1 MLVDK
6 NLPPASL
13 ASSSSLPD
21 YYSCT
26 TFNSEFEISLIFFIK
41 LFYIIISRKKI
52 YFYKESYKYKFDKYL
67 FKIINYFLKKILK
80 KKYI

>member
-6 NLPPASL
+6 NLPPASP

-26 TFNSEFEISLIFFIK
+26 TFNSEFELSLIFFIK
-41 LFYIIISRKKI
+41 LFYIIISRKKFI
-52 YFYKESYKYKFDKYL
+52 FIKYL
-67 FKIINYFLKKILK
+67 TNINLINIYLKLLIILK
-80 KKYI
+80 KKFFEK

>member
-26 TFNSEFEISLIFFIK
+26 TFNSEFELSLIFFIK
-41 LFYIIISRKKI
+41 LFCIIISKKNYI
-52 YFYKESYKYKFDKYL
+52 FIKYL
-67 FKIINYFLKKILK
+67 TNLNIINIYLKLLIC
-80 KKYI
+80 IIIR